1 MSSLSFPPT
10 STSVALS
17 NNVILTRASNTDTS
31 STGQRTPEW
40 MVELS
45 GKLSGSNVSGFE
57 TYCELFDFHYT
68 YKSNTAGHT
77 GKDLF
82 NSSALDHSPV
92 SILIPL
98 NVYSSR
104 LREALNTAKKI
115 EKITIRH
122 IGGRDI
128 LDNALQ
134 ILTYESCRII
144 EIVQHNNQLAV
155 SFLFVKV
162 TEQNF
167 DLSGNTGQNV
177 ASIDYGDGVRT

>member
-1 MSSLSFPPT
+1 MSGPYNPNPSII
-10 STSVALS
+10 LS
-17 NNVILTRASNTDTS
+17 NNIVLTRQNSSDTHT
-31 STGQRTPEW
+31 TGQRTPEW
-40 MVELS
+40 MVEIS
-45 GKLSGSNVSGFE
+45 GGLSGSNVSGFE
-57 TYCELFDFHYT
+57 TYCELFDFHHS
-68 YKSNTAGHT
+68 YKSHTAGHT

-92 SILIPL
+92 AILIPI

-104 LREALNTAKKI
+104 LRDALNTAKKI
-115 EKITIRH
+115 ETITIRH
-122 IGGRDI
+122 IGGRDV

-134 ILTYESCRII
+134 VLTYESCRII
-144 EIVQHNNQLAV
+144 EVVQQGNQLAI

-177 ASIDYGDGVRT
+177 ASMDYGEGLRS